1 MANSGSFT
9 TSSYDSRCLEFSWS
23 VGSQSIENNTTTI
36 AWVLKGAGGSTS
48 TYYVSGNFK
57 VNILGQTVYS
67 SSTRIN
73 LYNGTTIASGTFTI
87 THNGDGSKSFDAYAE
102 AGIYYIAVNCSGSG
116 SWDLPSIPRQANIT
130 GASDFD
136 DEQNPTITY
145 SNSAGNSVSSL
156 QACISLTGS
165 IDDISYRDI
174 SKTGSSYTFNLTE
187 TERNVLR
194 SATTT
199 SNTRTVMFFVRT
211 IIGGNTYYS
220 TLTRTLTL
228 VNATPTFESANISYQ
243 DTNTT
248 ITAITGNDQQIV
260 RNNSNLKVTFTSAI
274 AKKGAS
280 ISSYVITF
288 NGSSQTKTT
297 ASTIDY
303 GTVNSVSNLSIS
315 IKVIDTRG
323 NNITASK
330 TITILDWVNPTAII
344 TAGRVN
350 NYEDSTNLKANV
362 TISSVNSKNSIQQL
376 KYRYKKTSDTS
387 YSSYI
392 NLSNNVQANIS
403 INKLYSWD
411 FQVYIQD
418 KFGNTTYNFIIAKG
432 MPLVFFDIDKISVG
446 INKFPINN
454 NSLDVDKINGKSI
467 IDLIYPVGSIYM
479 SINSTNPTTI
489 FGGTWVAWGQGR
501 VPVGVNSSGTFNG
514 VEKTGGSETHTL
526 STSELPSHDHSLNG
540 HTHSW
545 STTNT
550 GDHTHAKYGWRYAG
564 SGSYKA
570 YSWERISAD
579 GNAGSIDSS
588 THSHSGTTSGA
599 SGNTGSSGSGSAHNN
614 LQPYITC
621 YMWKRTA

>member
-1 MANSGSFT
+1 
-9 TSSYDSRCLEFSWS
+9 
-23 VGSQSIENNTTTI
+23 
-36 AWVLKGAGGSTS
+36 
-48 TYYVSGNFK
+48 
-57 VNILGQTVYS
+57 
-67 SSTRIN
+67 
-73 LYNGTTIASGTFTI
+73 
-87 THNGDGSKSFDAYAE
+87 
-102 AGIYYIAVNCSGSG
+102 
-116 SWDLPSIPRQANIT
+116 
-130 GASDFD
+130 
-136 DEQNPTITY
+136 
-145 SNSAGNSVSSL
+145 
-156 QACISLTGS
+156 
-165 IDDISYRDI
+165 
-174 SKTGSSYTFNLTE
+174 
-187 TERNVLR
+187 
-194 SATTT
+194 
-199 SNTRTVMFFVRT
+199 
-211 IIGGNTYYS
+211 
-220 TLTRTLTL
+220 
-228 VNATPTFESANISYQ
+228 
-243 DTNTT
+243 
-248 ITAITGNDQQIV
+248 
-260 RNNSNLKVTFTSAI
+260 
-274 AKKGAS
+274 
-280 ISSYVITF
+280 
-288 NGSSQTKTT
+288 
-297 ASTIDY
+297 
-303 GTVNSVSNLSIS
+303 
-315 IKVIDTRG
+315 
-323 NNITASK
+323 
-330 TITILDWVNPTAII
+330 
-344 TAGRVN
+344 
-350 NYEDSTNLKANV
+350 
-362 TISSVNSKNSIQQL
+362 
-376 KYRYKKTSDTS
+376 
-387 YSSYI
+387 
-392 NLSNNVQANIS
+392 LSNNVQANIS

-411 FQVYIQD
+411 FQIYIQD

-432 MPLVFFDIDKISVG
+432 MPLIFFDIDKISVG

-501 VPVGVNSSGTFNG
+501 VPVGVNSSGTFNS